1 MPMVHMQTVRTVLA
15 LAAIEDWHLW
25 SIDISHAYL
34 NGEMDEPV
42 YMEQPEG
49 FIQGDCRKVIC
60 LLNKSLYRSK
70 QGGQQWN
77 KRLHEVL
84 TKLNFMRMYSDAL
97 LYIYTHGD
105 IKTIMPIFV
114 DDITLAS
121 K

>member
-34 NGEMDEPV
+34 NGEMDVPV

-49 FIQGDCRKVIC
+49 FVQGDCSKVFC
-60 LLNKSLYRSK
+60 LLNKSRYRSK

-77 KRLHEVL
+77 NGS
-84 TKLNFMRMYSDAL
+84 TKF
-97 LYIYTHGD
+97 
-105 IKTIMPIFV
+105 
-114 DDITLAS
+114 
-121 K
+121 